1 MIILNQ
7 TYVTPASFILNG
19 IPGLEHMHLWISIP
33 FCTMYVVA
41 MVGNC
46 GLLYLIRYEESLHRS
61 MYYFLAMLSLT
72 DLVMCSSTIPK
83 ALCIFWFHLKE
94 ISFDECLVQMFFIHT
109 FTGMESGVLMLMA
122 LDRYVAICYP
132 LRYSTILTNSVITKI
147 GFATFLRAVLLIIPL
162 VFLTKRLPF
171 CRGNIIHHT
180 YCDQLSVAKLSCGN
194 IKANVIY
201 GLMAAF
207 LIGGFDILCI
217 TISYTMILQA
227 VVSLSSADARQK
239 AFSTCTAHI
248 CAIVFSYSPAF
259 FCFFFNRFGS
269 HKIPPSCHII
279 VANIYLLLP
288 LTMNPIVYGV
298 KTKQIRDCVVRI
310 FSGSKDTKSQHM
322 KGI

>member
-1 MIILNQ
+1 MPLLNQ
-7 TYVTPASFILNG
+7 TDLTPASFILNG
-19 IPGLEHMHLWISIP
+19 IPGLEDMHIWISFP
-33 FCTMYVVA
+33 FCSMYVVA

-46 GLLYLIRYEESLHRS
+46 GLLYLIRYEDSLHRP

-94 ISFDECLVQMFFIHT
+94 IGFDECLVQMFFIHT
-109 FTGMESGVLMLMA
+109 FTGMEYGVLMLMA

-132 LRYSTILTNSVITKI
+132 LRYSAILTNAVIAKA
-147 GFATFLRAVLLIIPL
+147 GLATFLRAVLLIIPL
-162 VFLTKRLPF
+162 IFITKQLPY
-171 CRGNIIHHT
+171 CRGNMIHHT

-194 IKANVIY
+194 IKANIIY
-201 GLMAAF
+201 GLMVAF

-217 TISYTMILQA
+217 TVSYTMILWA

-259 FCFFFNRFGS
+259 FCFFFNHFGG
-269 HKIPPSCHII
+269 HTIPPSCHIV
-279 VANIYLLLP
+279 VASIYLLLP
-288 LTMNPIVYGV
+288 PTMNPIFYGV
-298 KTKQIRDCVVRI
+298 KTKKYETVSEDPFR
-310 FSGSKDTKSQHM
+310 F
-322 KGI
+322 

>member
-1 MIILNQ
+1 LIMIILNE
-7 TYVTPASFILNG
+7 TDVTPVSFILNG
-19 IPGLEHMHLWISIP
+19 IPGLEDMHMWISFP
-33 FCTMYVVA
+33 FCSMYIVA

-46 GLLYLIRYEESLHRS
+46 GLLYLICYEDSLHRS

-83 ALCIFWFHLKE
+83 ALCIFWFHLKKIGFE
-94 ISFDECLVQMFFIHT
+94 ECLVQMFFIHT

-132 LRYSTILTNSVITKI
+132 LRYATILTNSVIAKV
-147 GFATFLRAVLLIIPL
+147 GLATFLRAVLLIIPL
-162 VFLTKRLPF
+162 IFFTKRLPY
-171 CRGNIIHHT
+171 CKGNIIHHT

-201 GLMAAF
+201 GLIAAL

-217 TISYTMILQA
+217 TISYTMILRA

-269 HKIPPSCHII
+269 RTIPPSCHII

-288 LTMNPIVYGV
+288 PTMNPIVYGV
-298 KTKQIRDCVVRI
+298 KTKQIRDCIIKI
-310 FSGSKDTKSQHM
+310 FSGSKNIKSHST
-322 KGI
+322 

>member
-1 MIILNQ
+1 MIMKMLNK
-7 TYVTPASFILNG
+7 TDLTPASFLLTG
-19 IPGLEHMHLWISIP
+19 IPGLEDLHLWISFP
-33 FCTMYVVA
+33 FCSMYVVA
-41 MVGNC
+41 VVGNC
-46 GLLYLIRYEESLHRS
+46 GLLYLIRCEDSLHRP

-94 ISFDECLVQMFFIHT
+94 ISFEECLAQMFFVHT

-132 LRYSTILTNSVITKI
+132 LRYATILTDPVIAKV
-147 GFATFLRAVLLIIPL
+147 GLATFLRAVLLIIPL
-162 VFLTKRLPF
+162 IFFTKRLPY

-194 IKANVIY
+194 IKANVIH
-201 GLMAAF
+201 GLTVAL
-207 LIGGFDILCI
+207 LIGGSDILCI
-217 TISYTMILQA
+217 TASYTMILRA
-227 VVSLSSADARQK
+227 VVSLSSAEARQK

-269 HKIPPSCHII
+269 HTIPPSCHII

-288 LTMNPIVYGV
+288 PTMNPVVYGV
-298 KTKQIRDCVVRI
+298 KTKQIRDCVIRI
-310 FSGSKDTKSQHM
+310 LSRSKDTKSYST
-322 KGI
+322 

>member
-1 MIILNQ
+1 MIMKMLNK
-7 TYVTPASFILNG
+7 TDLTPASFLLTG
-19 IPGLEHMHLWISIP
+19 IPGLEDLHLWISFP
-33 FCTMYVVA
+33 FCSMYVVA
-41 MVGNC
+41 VVGNC
-46 GLLYLIRYEESLHRS
+46 GLLYLICCEDSLHRS

-83 ALCIFWFHLKE
+83 ALSIFWFHLKE
-94 ISFDECLVQMFFIHT
+94 ISFEECLVQMFFIYT

-132 LRYSTILTNSVITKI
+132 LRYATILTNPVIAKA
-147 GFATFLRAVLLIIPL
+147 GLATFLRGVLLVIPL
-162 VFLTKRLPF
+162 IFFTKRLPY

-194 IKANVIY
+194 IKANVVY
-201 GLMAAF
+201 GLMVAL

-217 TISYTMILQA
+217 TVSYTMILRA
-227 VVSLSSADARQK
+227 VVSLSSAEARQK

-259 FCFFFNRFGS
+259 FCFFSHRFGS
-269 HKIPPSCHII
+269 HTIPPSCHII

-288 LTMNPIVYGV
+288 PTMNPIVYGV
-298 KTKQIRDCVVRI
+298 KTKQIRDCVIRI
-310 FSGSKDTKSQHM
+310 LSRSKDTKSHT
-322 KGI
+322 I